1 MDSGDRNRVD
11 VLRSVRTWKSEIP
24 RMPFSRSRSG
34 IICDVSQKR
43 YDVCFVSG
51 PTKMDPASR
60 SLLLLQDPSNS
71 SPPLTRK
78 LRPLPRKWEA
88 EVMLNVTEVTVSS
101 AINATTCDFYHDGAA
116 LVFSTGGYMGNLY
129 HDFDD
134 GMIPLFITSRFIAG
148 DFVLVISEYH
158 NWWVR
163 KYYQVLRRYSPHR
176 IINLDN
182 ETSTHCFRRGAA
194 VGLISHD
201 DMTVEPSLMPDSE
214 DMLSFRE
221 FLGEAFFDKYYH
233 LHRRPMERELRPVM
247 VMVVR
252 NGSRNVQNQ
261 ADVVGLAE
269 RVGFAV
275 RTFTPTKVTDLN
287 EAFRTI
293 NASHAMMGVH
303 GAGLTHSLFLR
314 PGSVLLQVIPLGADW
329 VSETCFGRPARAMGL
344 KYLPYR
350 IGVEE
355 SSLVEKYGR
364 NDVVLRDPKTVVRK
378 NWENTK
384 SIYLEAQSVKLDLG
398 RLRQYLV
405 VAYRHAKRFMEEADM
420 ANH

>member
-1 MDSGDRNRVD
+1 
-11 VLRSVRTWKSEIP
+11 
-24 RMPFSRSRSG
+24 MPFSRDRGGIVCDSRE
-34 IICDVSQKR
+34 R
-43 YDVCFVSG
+43 YDVCVMNG
-51 PTKMDPASR
+51 PTKMDPTSR
-60 SLLLLQDPSNS
+60 SFLLLQDFSNN
-71 SPPLTRK
+71 SPAVTRK
-78 LRPLPRKWEA
+78 LRPLPRKWET
-88 EVMLNVTEVTVSS
+88 EVMLNVTEITVSTGGSS
-101 AINATTCDFYHDGAA
+101 AINADACDFYHDGAA

-134 GMIPLFITSRFIAG
+134 GVIPLFITSRFVAG

-163 KYYQVLRRYSPHR
+163 KYYQVLRRHSPHR

-201 DMTVEPSLMPDSE
+201 DMTIEPSLMPDGE
-214 DMLSFRE
+214 DMLTFRS
-221 FLGEAFFDKYYH
+221 FLGEAFFDKHYH
-233 LHRRPMERELRPVM
+233 RPQPPRPRTMGGEVRPVM

-252 NGSRNVQNQ
+252 NGSRSVRNQ

-287 EAFRTI
+287 EAFRMI

-329 VSETCFGRPARAMGL
+329 VSETCFGRPAREMRL
-344 KYLPYR
+344 KYVPYR
-350 IGVEE
+350 IRVEE
-355 SSLVEKYGR
+355 SSLVEKYDR
-364 NDVVLRDPKTVVRK
+364 NDVVLRNPRAVVRK
-378 NWENTK
+378 NWMNTK
-384 SIYLEAQSVKLDLG
+384 SIYLEDQSVNLDLK
-398 RLRQYLV
+398 RLRWYLM
-405 VAYRHAKRFMEEADM
+405 VAYRHAKRFMAESDG
-420 ANH
+420 ANF